1 MEKARYIIMA
11 VSLILLTGLITSSC
25 ATTQRA
31 TIESQRQNFMLH
43 NKSEYSRNKG
53 KYTASSYDKWAK
65 KNRRY
70 LRKQRRR
77 H

>member
-1 MEKARYIIMA
+1 MEKARHNILA
-11 VSLILLTGLITSSC
+11 SALILLFALIVSSC
-25 ATTQRA
+25 ATTGRA

-43 NKSEYSRNKG
+43 DKSEYSRNKG